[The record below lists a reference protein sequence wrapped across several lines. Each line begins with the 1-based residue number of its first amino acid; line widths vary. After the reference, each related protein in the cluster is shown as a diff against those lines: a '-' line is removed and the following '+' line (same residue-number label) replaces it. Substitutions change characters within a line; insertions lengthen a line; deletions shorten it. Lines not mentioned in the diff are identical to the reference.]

1 MPMPSKTKKYAAWAA
16 LAFVL
21 AIQFIR
27 PERTNPPVDPAA
39 TFEAVAKPDP
49 QLAAIVRRAC
59 RDCHSHDTKW
69 PWYSLIA
76 PVSWLVADDVEQGRA
91 HLNFS
96 RWNLLSPEMSKLR
109 MKEACRE
116 VRSKGMPPWQYRLM
130 HPEARIG
137 DEDVAMFCDAVDR
150 MP

>member
-1 MPMPSKTKKYAAWAA
+1 MSSKIKKYAVWTA

-27 PERTNPPVDPAA
+27 PERTNPPFDPAA
-39 TFEAVAKPDP
+39 TFEAVAKPEP

-59 RDCHSHDTKW
+59 QDCHSHNTAW

-96 RWNLLSPEMSKLR
+96 QWSFLSPEMSKIR

-116 VRSKGMPPWQYRLM
+116 VRTKGMPPWQYRFM
-130 HPEARIG
+130 HPEARLSE
-137 DEDVAMFCDAVDR
+137 EDVAIFCEAVDR